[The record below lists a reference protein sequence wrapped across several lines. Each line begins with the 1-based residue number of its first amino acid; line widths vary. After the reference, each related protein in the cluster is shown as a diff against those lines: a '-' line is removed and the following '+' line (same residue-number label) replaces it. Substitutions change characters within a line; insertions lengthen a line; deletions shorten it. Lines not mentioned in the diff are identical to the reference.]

1 MNASIHGTI
10 EDFDSINIIEREGVF
25 SIVLTYSRFEFFE
38 QNKRKTLNIENI
50 KCSGNEIT
58 ISNLTHYNSEGSLS
72 RTSYKYGDG
81 LLFQYYSLRNH
92 ISIYKV

>member
-10 EDFDSINIIEREGVF
+10 EDFDSINIIEREGVY
-25 SIVLTYSRFEFFE
+25 SIVLAYSRFEFFE
-38 QNKRKTLNIENI
+38 QNKSKTLNIENI

-58 ISNLTHYNSEGSLS
+58 ISNLTYFNSEESLS

-81 LLFQYYSLRNH
+81 ILFQYYRQRNH